1 MLVIT
6 LLLWLLL
13 RCGISVNGV
22 GYGLFIVLRL
32 LFVGLAVY
40 YSVGYRLLM
49 WVGW

>member
-6 LLLWLLL
+6 LLLWLL
-13 RCGISVNGV
+13 RCGMSVNSV

-32 LFVGLAVY
+32 LFVGLAVC